1 MSELIRLVVNYDY
14 VRDQV
19 KRFVSDIDLHIGE
32 HLKIILQE
40 SMRYPISNEE
50 RKKITASFLVELDR
64 CIVGMSKRVGYVID
78 KYVDSSN
85 KPMYDE
91 QYNVTEITEIT
102 EPDIKVED

>member
-14 VRDQV
+14 VKEQV
-19 KRFVSDIDLHIGE
+19 KSFIADVDLHIGE

-40 SMRYPISNEE
+40 SMKYPISNEE

-64 CIVGMSKRVGYVID
+64 SIVGMSKRVGYVID
-78 KYVDSSN
+78 KYVDSSS

-91 QYNVTEITEIT
+91 EYNVTEVT
-102 EPDIKVED
+102 EPDIKMED